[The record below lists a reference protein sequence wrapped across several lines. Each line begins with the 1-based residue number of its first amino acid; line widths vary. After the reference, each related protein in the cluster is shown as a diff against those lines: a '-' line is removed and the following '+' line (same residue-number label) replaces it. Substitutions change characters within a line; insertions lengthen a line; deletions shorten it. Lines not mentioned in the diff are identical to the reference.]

1 MGFLSLGS
9 CVVASITRLAYSV
22 KYERL
27 SIEANYEDGNF
38 AVNFDSA
45 LLHLKETLF

>member
-1 MGFLSLGS
+1 MGFSLVS

-22 KYERL
+22 KYEKL

-38 AVNFDSA
+38 AVNFDSESLRLKEA
-45 LLHLKETLF
+45 LL